1 MTKRLQ
7 VLLEDP
13 EYGALQQAA
22 SARGISVAEWVR
34 QALAAA
40 HRLESTGDVDR
51 KLDAIRAA
59 VRHAGPTGPVE
70 RLTADIERSYLT
82 GVGPDAS
89 SGSY

>member
-40 HRLESTGDVDR
+40 HRLESTGD
-51 KLDAIRAA
+51 AIRAA

-82 GVGPDAS
+82 GVGPDVS